1 MFDGK
6 FPSRYNIMVMKRK
19 KSWFDLKNIKLNKRK
34 LKKYLRSA
42 ALCGVCGIV
51 MVLAV
56 AIGFA
61 GLFTPKNLEEI
72 LRPDASSVFLDDKG
86 EVIYSAQSAERRVP
100 VDLEVIP
107 AHVQNCF
114 IAIED
119 NRFYDHSGIDYRA
132 TLRALVMTLSG
143 REVQGGST
151 ITQQLAKNAF
161 LTQERTIKRKIKE
174 AYIAKELERQYTKQE
189 ILGMYLNQIYFGNG
203 VYGVQSAAKMYF
215 DKDVQELTVAEAAT
229 LAAIPKAPNYYNP
242 FVNPDANKERREV
255 VIDQMEKYGFLTA
268 EQAAMAKVEEVKPCE
283 GHMKE
288 EVDLRSYFFDMCSQ
302 KVMAEF
308 DYDALYKGGLKIY
321 TTLNSKMQE
330 EAEKSMKEHL
340 PDFYEDENH
349 KHQPQCAVVSIDP
362 KTGEVKAMIGGRG
375 DDKFNRAT
383 LAVRQPGSSFK
394 PFVYM
399 TAMENGFTPAS
410 IVEDKEEEFAKDWK
424 PQNVTKK
431 FYGKVSLRTALKR
444 SMNVATIHLAR
455 DVGPYKVVQTAEK
468 MGISTLVDSGAYSDV
483 NLAMCIGG
491 LTNGVVPLEMA
502 SAYGVF
508 ANEGNYARPFAIKK
522 IEDRD
527 GNVIYEYK
535 QTVRKVLD
543 EKAVYSTVDMMK
555 DVLISGSAG
564 GMGIGRPAAG
574 KTGTTDNSVDAW
586 FIGFTPDLCTAVW
599 VGDDNN
605 KPMKADDD
613 SWSVAGSGTPLAIW
627 HTYMYNALK
636 DVPPTDFVNPGV
648 VIPPEPVIVQEDEKK
663 KEAEIKKQE
672 QKQRA
677 LTREEEKEMKKRLER
692 EEKRRKKLIK
702 EGLLDGK
709 TPEEIRREMDE
720 TDRENQ
726 SKRKSARDRMK
737 DMLSK

>member
-1 MFDGK
+1 M
-6 FPSRYNIMVMKRK
+6 
-19 KSWFDLKNIKLNKRK
+19 
-34 LKKYLRSA
+34 KKYLRSA
-42 ALCGVCGIV
+42 LLCGVCGLV
-51 MVLAV
+51 MVIAV

-72 LRPDASSVFLDDKG
+72 LKPDASSVFLDDKD
-86 EVIYSAQSAERRVP
+86 EVIYSVKSAERRVP
-100 VDLEVIP
+100 VDLEQIP

-119 NRFYDHSGIDYRA
+119 NRFYEHGGIDYRA

-174 AYIAKELERQYTKQE
+174 AYIAKALEKQYSKQD

-203 VYGVQSAAKMYF
+203 VYGVQSASQMYF
-215 DKDVQELTVAEAAT
+215 DKDVKDLTVAEAAT

-242 FVNPDANKERREV
+242 FVNPDANKERREL

-288 EVDLRSYFFDMCSQ
+288 DVDLRNYFFDMCSQ

-321 TTLNSKMQE
+321 TTLNSQMQE
-330 EAEKSMKEHL
+330 EAEKSMKQHL

-349 KHQPQCAVVSIDP
+349 KHQPQCALVSIDP
-362 KTGEVKAMIGGRG
+362 KTGQVKAMIGGRG

-394 PFVYM
+394 PFVYV
-399 TAMENGFTPAS
+399 TAMENGYTPAS

-502 SAYGVF
+502 SAYSVF
-508 ANEGNYARPFAIKK
+508 ANEGNYARPYAIRK

-527 GNVIYEYK
+527 GNIIYEYK

-543 EKAVYSTVDMMK
+543 EKAVYSTVDIMK

-586 FIGFTPDLCTAVW
+586 FIGYTPDLSTAVW

-605 KPMKADDD
+605 KPMMAKDD
-613 SWSVAGSGTPLAIW
+613 SWHISGSSTPLDIW
-627 HTYMYNALK
+627 HTYMINALK
-636 DVPPTDFVNPGV
+636 DIPATDFVNPGV
-648 VIPPEPVIVQEDEKK
+648 VIPPEPIIVQDDENKK
-663 KEAEIKKQE
+663 KIEKQ
-672 QKQRA
+672 QRA
-677 LTREEEKEMKKRLER
+677 LTEEEEKELRKRLEK
-692 EEKRRKKLIK
+692 EEKRRRKLIK
-702 EGLLDGK
+702 QGLLDGK
-709 TPEEIRREMDE
+709 TPEEIRKEIEESERELFE
-720 TDRENQ
+720 KEQERKTPA
-726 SKRKSARDRMK
+726 KRKSMKERMK
-737 DMLSK
+737 DILSK